1 MNIICKNRGKGK
13 THDIVKRALETG
25 YPIVCFY
32 PSDERIFRE
41 EAIRQG
47 FTRNDIKV
55 IVCDR
60 TSGKFHFF
68 NTNTPVL
75 IDESELFLSN
85 LLGVKIDT
93 IVINKEN
100 LSSNFDD
107 IDTIKDN
114 IVYLYKLYSEQ
125 IKRENCDFG
134 RTMNI
139 LKNIDMLQNRLNE
152 M

>member
-25 YPIVCFY
+25 YPIVCFH
-32 PSDERIFRE
+32 STE
-41 EAIRQG
+41 EKYIRAETVRQG
-47 FTRNDIKV
+47 FKKEDIKI

-60 TSGKFHFF
+60 NSRNLGLSNVT
-68 NTNTPVL
+68 TPVL

-85 LLGVKIDT
+85 LLSVKIDT

-114 IVYLYKLYSEQ
+114 ITYLYKLYSEQ